1 MAFRP
6 FAQVDVFT
14 SVAYLGNP
22 VAVVLEGSGLSDDQM
37 QRFARWTQLSETTFV
52 LPASPDAAAKG
63 ADYKL
68 RIFTPGGELPFA
80 GHPTLGSARAW
91 LQAGGRPQKA
101 GTIVQECGVG
111 LVQIVLQQGRWA
123 FAAPSCSMRAIP
135 DDMMKPLLDA
145 MGLETKQVIDS
156 QVLNNG
162 PEWWTFLL
170 DSVET
175 VQGLTPDHLA
185 LKQLGVKVGVAALT
199 PPTDV
204 DTGLLIARSNRESRA
219 FAGRHTRSVSDT
231 SSVGNALKTD
241 LEVRAF
247 AAATGISED
256 PVTGSLNASLGQ
268 WLIKTSRM
276 PSHYVAGQG
285 HELGREGRVFVQQD
299 AQGQVWIGGDT
310 VVCIEGQVALDS

>member
-6 FAQVDVFT
+6 FTQVDVFT

-22 VAVVLEGSGLSDDQM
+22 VAVVLDGSSLSDDQM

-63 ADYKL
+63 ADYRL

-91 LQAGGRPQKA
+91 LQAGGQPQKV

-111 LVQIVLQQGRWA
+111 LVQIVLQQDRWA
-123 FAAPSCSMRAIP
+123 FAAPTCLMRAVP
-135 DDMMKPLLDA
+135 DDMMKPLLKA
-145 MGLETKQVIDS
+145 LGLEATHVMDS

-199 PPTDV
+199 SSTE
-204 DTGLLIARSNRESRA
+204 GNASLLIARSNRESRA
-219 FAGRHTRSVSDT
+219 FAGRHAKSALEQRSAGSPL
-231 SSVGNALKTD
+231 STD

-268 WLIKTSRM
+268 WLIKSSRM

-285 HELGREGRVFVQQD
+285 HALGREGRVFVQQD

-310 VVCIEGQVALDS
+310 VVCIHGQVALDS